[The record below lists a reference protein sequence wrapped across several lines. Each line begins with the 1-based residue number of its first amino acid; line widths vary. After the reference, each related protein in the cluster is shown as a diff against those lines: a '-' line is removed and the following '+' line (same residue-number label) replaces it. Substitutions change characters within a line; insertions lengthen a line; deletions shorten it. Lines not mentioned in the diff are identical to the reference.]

1 MGSLWADMSEDFA
14 EFTKILVVD
23 DDQDTRD
30 LLQFMLEENGATIT
44 VASSA
49 QEALLIFEQVAPDL
63 IISDVGMPG
72 MSGYELIQQIRTR
85 PNGATPAIALTA
97 YARDEDRHRALEAGF
112 NDYITKPVD
121 PLELIDR
128 VQRYCKRS

>member
-1 MGSLWADMSEDFA
+1 MSEAFV

-23 DDQDTRD
+23 DDPDTRD
-30 LLQFMLEENGATIT
+30 LLQFMLEDNGATIA

-49 QEALLIFEQVAPDL
+49 QEALSMFEQIAPDL

-72 MSGYELIQQIRTR
+72 MSGYDLIQHIRTL
-85 PNGATPAIALTA
+85 PHGGTTPAIALTA
-97 YARDEDRHRALEAGF
+97 YARDEDRDRALEAGF
-112 NDYITKPVD
+112 NDYLTKPVD

>member
-1 MGSLWADMSEDFA
+1 MSEDFVK
-14 EFTKILVVD
+14 FTKILVVD

-30 LLQFMLEENGATIT
+30 LLQFMLEENGATIA
-44 VASSA
+44 VASCA
-49 QEALLIFEQVAPDL
+49 QEALSMFEQVAPDL

-72 MSGYELIQQIRTR
+72 MSGYDLIQQIRTL
-85 PNGATPAIALTA
+85 PHGGATPAIALTA

-112 NDYITKPVD
+112 NDYLTKPVD

-128 VQRYCKRS
+128 VQRYCKQS